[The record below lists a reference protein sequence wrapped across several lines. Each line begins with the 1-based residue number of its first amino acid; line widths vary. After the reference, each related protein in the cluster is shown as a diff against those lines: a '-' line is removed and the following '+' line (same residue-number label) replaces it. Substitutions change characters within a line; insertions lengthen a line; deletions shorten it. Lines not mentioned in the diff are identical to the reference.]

1 MLDITLDHKLNKQLD
16 KTFYFKLDNKKA
28 RKIIKQQTER

>member
-1 MLDITLDHKLNKQLD
+1 MLDIRPDRKLNKQLD
-16 KTFYFKLDNKKA
+16 KTFYFKLDNKIA